1 MKALEILKEQ
11 YNMLSKDTDGVWID
25 PEKIDEAIK
34 ELEEY
39 ESDMDSYLDY
49 TTGSRCTKSFNSC
62 LGSMKIAYGKELEKI
77 VKEHSEDRLAELEK
91 VILDYYLAKGYKI
104 GVGGWA
110 FRVEIISF
118 HKYKRIVV
126 YFKEHHLVNS
136 SFAFST
142 INKSTKEMFDK
153 AFEFFSTKEL
163 K

>member
-1 MKALEILKEQ
+1 MKALHILKIV
-11 YNMLSKDTDGVWID
+11 LKDTIMSR
-25 PEKIDEAIK
+25 EKEYIKKAIK
-34 ELEEY
+34 ELEEL
-39 ESDMDSYLDY
+39 E
-49 TTGSRCTKSFNSC
+49 TK
-62 LGSMKIAYGKELEKI
+62 
-77 VKEHSEDRLAELEK
+77 DRLAELEK
-91 VILDYYLAKGYKI
+91 VILDYYLAKGYRI

-153 AFEFFSTKEL
+153 AFEFFSTKNTNA